1 MMNSRKQ
8 IVAQITVMDRL
19 LKHEKIEVRKNQTY
33 LVNTITDHRLV
44 FIATILPAILWG
56 WKLGKEKKVSVII
69 KNILKFGFLNLFTQ
83 VRKHFMA
90 HTK

>member
-1 MMNSRKQ
+1 MNSRKQ
-8 IVAQITVMDRL
+8 MVAQITVMDRL
-19 LKHEKIEVRKNQTY
+19 LKHEKIEVTKNKNY

-44 FIATILPAILWG
+44 LITTLLPAILWG
-56 WKLGKEKKVSVII
+56 WKLGKEKKMGIII
-69 KNILKFGFLNLFTQ
+69 KKILALGFLNIFTH